1 MKERVL
7 FVDDEQNILN
17 GLRRMLR
24 SQRTNWDLYFANSG
38 PKALELMQSQEVDIV
53 VSDMKMPGMDGAE
66 LLSKISEDHPNT
78 IRVIL
83 SGYADKEAVL
93 RTIGPAHQ
101 YLAKPCDR
109 ELLLNT
115 VKRSLDLR
123 KLLASESLR
132 TIVNGLDTLPTPSN
146 VFDELIHELT
156 ISPSCPKNVVKIIE
170 SDISLSANF
179 LKLTNSAYFGSSNNQ
194 LTLADAVRQLGTDTI
209 KAIVMI
215 ADTFHPLHGS
225 PEDLLDI
232 NELGQFSILTGRLSK
247 AIAKALNLEHRLVDQ
262 SYIAGTLSQVGAHL
276 LLTKHTKKH
285 QEIQELVHEQGAHQS
300 EASRKILGASFG
312 EVGGY
317 LLGIWGF
324 TDPIIEA
331 VVFQSEPSA
340 CAADSVSPLT
350 CVHLAQ
356 YLMQQPSAKDTL
368 DQAYIDKLGLTDKIT
383 ELTELLPART
393 KQHQSPVA

>member
-7 FVDDEQNILN
+7 FVDDEPNILN

-24 SQRTNWDLYFANSG
+24 SQRTDWELHFANSG
-38 PKALELMQSQEVDIV
+38 PEALELMQNHEVDIV

-66 LLSKISEDHPNT
+66 LLSRISEIHPNT
-78 IRVIL
+78 VRIIL

-101 YLAKPCDR
+101 YLAKPCERDI
-109 ELLLNT
+109 LLNT
-115 VKRSLDLR
+115 VRRSLNLR

-156 ISPSCPKNVVKIIE
+156 NVPCSPENVAAIIE
-170 SDISLSANF
+170 SDISLAANF
-179 LKLTNSAYFGSSNNQ
+179 LKLTTSAYFGLSSNQ
-194 LTLADAVRQLGTDTI
+194 LTLVDAIRQLGTDTI
-209 KAIVMI
+209 KAIVMV
-215 ADTFHPLHGS
+215 ADTFHPLQSS
-225 PEDLLDI
+225 PEELLEI
-232 NELGQFSILTGRLSK
+232 SELGHESIQTGHLAK
-247 AIAKALNLEHRLVDQ
+247 KIAKALDLEHRLVDQ

-276 LLTKHTKKH
+276 LYTKHTEKH
-285 QEIQELVHEQGAHQS
+285 REIQELIIEKGAKQC
-300 EASRKILGASFG
+300 EASRLILGATFG

-331 VVFQSEPSA
+331 VVFQREPSA
-340 CAADSVSPLT
+340 CSADTVSPLT
-350 CVHLAQ
+350 CVHIAQ
-356 YLMQQPSAKDTL
+356 SLIKGLPARDNL
-368 DQAYIDKLGLTDKIT
+368 DLAYIEKLGLTEKVQ
-383 ELTELLPART
+383 ELEQSCRT
-393 KQHQSPVA
+393 DPNNASAAFG